1 MLMRRSSFLAASAM
15 LIALLLLAA
24 PSSTTASLTWEQVL
38 ADNSDSSAAKASSSS
53 AAAPAHAKSSP
64 SSSVPAV
71 SLALANFWATLT
83 WNDGQWDC
91 VPSAQPGSVG
101 TARCTV
107 YPAMI
112 ALVISCP
119 DGKQAI
125 APSCF
130 HPFIGDS
137 PNTVYGW
144 FVRDDKT
151 ACGFTNPPEQQENPF
166 VIGGSGYCMSVAD
179 VVPAKK
185 SSKGAKHGR

>member
-1 MLMRRSSFLAASAM
+1 MLVA
-15 LIALLLLAA
+15 LLAA
-24 PSSTTASLTWEQVL
+24 PSSALTWEQVL
-38 ADNSDSSAAKASSSS
+38 ADGSSAAAAKASSSS
-53 AAAPAHAKSSP
+53 STAAVVPAH
-64 SSSVPAV
+64 SSSSAVPAV

-83 WNDGQWDC
+83 WNDATAQWDC
-91 VPSAQPGSVG
+91 APSAQPGTVG

-130 HPFIGDS
+130 HPYIGDS
-137 PNTVYGW
+137 PSTVYGW

-151 ACGFTNPPEQQENPF
+151 ACGFTNPPEQAQPF
-166 VIGGSGYCMSVAD
+166 VIGGSGYCMTVAD

-185 SSKGAKHGR
+185 SNKGAKKHGR